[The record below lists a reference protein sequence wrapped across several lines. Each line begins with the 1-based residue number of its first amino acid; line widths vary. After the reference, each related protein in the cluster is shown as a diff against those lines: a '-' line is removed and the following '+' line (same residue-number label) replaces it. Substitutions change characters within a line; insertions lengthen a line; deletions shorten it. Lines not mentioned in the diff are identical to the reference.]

1 MGQLDG
7 KVAVITGGNSGI
19 GLATAK
25 RFVTEGAD
33 VVIFGRNESTLSDAA
48 AELGNSALVLSGD
61 VSKLGDIEQLVAKTV
76 ERFGHIDILF
86 ANAGIAPFR
95 PFNEISEEFFDEI
108 VNINIK
114 GVFFT
119 IQKAVPHMKEG
130 GSIVVTTS
138 VTNEMGLE
146 GGSVYAAS
154 KAAARSLVRGLAA
167 ELITLGIRVNAVRP
181 GPIDTPIHGRQG
193 FPPEAMEQMIEE
205 IRSRVPMKRFG
216 TSEEVANVAL
226 FLASE
231 ESSYVVG
238 SEFTVDGGTVEI

>member
-19 GLATAK
+19 GFATAK
-25 RFVTEGAD
+25 RFVAEGAS
-33 VVIFGRNESTLSDAA
+33 VVIFGRDAKTLSDAA
-48 AELGNSALVLSGD
+48 TELGESAVVLSGD
-61 VSKLGDIEQLVAKTV
+61 IAKLEDIDRLIAETV
-76 ERFGHIDILF
+76 KRFGHIDILF

-95 PFNEISEEFFDEI
+95 PFNEISEEFFDQI

-119 IQKAVPHMKEG
+119 IQKAVPHMREG

-167 ELITLGIRVNAVRP
+167 ELITRGIRVNAVRP

-193 FPPEAMEQMIEE
+193 FPPEAVEQMIEE
-205 IRSRVPMKRFG
+205 IKSRVPMKRFG

>member
-25 RFVTEGAD
+25 RFVAEGAD
-33 VVIFGRNESTLSDAA
+33 VVIFGRDESTLSDAA
-48 AELGNSALVLSGD
+48 AELGNSPLVLSGNI
-61 VSKLGDIEQLVAKTV
+61 SKLGDIERLVAKTV
-76 ERFGHIDILF
+76 ERFGHIDIFF

-108 VNINIK
+108 VNVNIK

-119 IQKAVPHMKEG
+119 IQKAVPHMREG
-130 GSIVVTTS
+130 RSIVVTTS

-146 GGSVYAAS
+146 GGNVYAAS
-154 KAAARSLVRGLAA
+154 KAAARSLVRGLDA
-167 ELITLGIRVNAVRP
+167 ELITRGIRVNAVRP
-181 GPIDTPIHGRQG
+181 GPIDTPIHERQG
-193 FPPEAMEQMIEE
+193 FPPEAIEQMIEE
-205 IRSRVPMKRFG
+205 TKSRVPMKRFG
-216 TSEEVANVAL
+216 TSDEVANVAM

-238 SEFTVDGGTVEI
+238 SEFTVDGGMVEI

>member
-25 RFVTEGAD
+25 RFGIEGAR
-33 VVIFGRNESTLSDAA
+33 VVIFGRDAKTLSDAA
-48 AELGNSALVLSGD
+48 AELGEPAMALSGD
-61 VSKLGDIEQLVAKTV
+61 IAKLEDINRLIAETV

-119 IQKAVPHMKEG
+119 IQKAVPHMREG

-146 GGSVYAAS
+146 GGNVYAAS

-167 ELITLGIRVNAVRP
+167 ELITRRIRVNAVRP

-193 FPPEAMEQMIEE
+193 FPPEEVEQMIEE
-205 IRSRVPMKRFG
+205 IKSRVPMKRFG

>member
-25 RFVTEGAD
+25 RFVAEGAD
-33 VVIFGRNESTLSDAA
+33 VVIFGRDESTLSDAA
-48 AELGNSALVLSGD
+48 VELGNSTLVLSGD
-61 VSKLGDIEQLVAKTV
+61 ISKLGDIERLVAKTV

-95 PFNEISEEFFDEI
+95 PFNEISEEFFDQI

-119 IQKAVPHMKEG
+119 IQKAVPHMRKG

-146 GGSVYAAS
+146 GGNVYAAS

-167 ELITLGIRVNAVRP
+167 ELITRGIRVNAVRP

-193 FPPEAMEQMIEE
+193 FPPEAVEQMIEE
-205 IRSRVPMKRFG
+205 IKSRVPMKRFG

>member
-1 MGQLDG
+1 MGQLEG

-19 GLATAK
+19 GLATAR
-25 RFVTEGAD
+25 RFVSEGAK
-33 VVIFGRNESTLSDAA
+33 VVIFGRDPKTLDEAA
-48 AELGNSALVLSGD
+48 TELGASATAFSGD
-61 VSKLGDIEQLVAKTV
+61 VAKLEDIDRLIGETV
-76 ERFGHIDILF
+76 QRFGHIDILF
-86 ANAGIAPFR
+86 ANAGIAPFL
-95 PFNEISEEFFDEI
+95 PSTEISEDFFDQV

-154 KAAARSLVRGLAA
+154 KAAARSLVRSLAA
-167 ELITLGIRVNAVRP
+167 ELVGRGIRVNAVRP

-193 FPPEAMEQMIEE
+193 FPPEAVEQMVEDIT
-205 IRSRVPMKRFG
+205 SRVPLGRFG
-216 TSEEVANVAL
+216 TAEEVANVAF

-231 ESSYVVG
+231 DASYVVG
-238 SEFTVDGGTVEI
+238 SEFTVGGGTADI

>member
-114 GVFFT
+114 GVCFT

-238 SEFTVDGGTVEI
+238 SEFTVDCGTVEI